1 MNLIIGTAQ
10 FGLDYGIANQ
20 DGLISLEEGKKILD
34 YSIQSGIDA
43 VDTAVLYGKSETN
56 LGIIG
61 VEKLKVITKIP
72 KIPNSDID
80 ILEWVEETVQG
91 SLERLNINEIYA
103 VLLHK
108 PDDLLG
114 PSGKEI
120 YSGLLG
126 LKNSGIVSKIGIS
139 SYSID
144 EIRKVLDSFPLD
156 IIQTPLNII
165 DRSLVASN
173 LIDDLKKQEI
183 EIHVR
188 SIFLQGA
195 LLLPENKIPKELNN
209 WAHIWRKW
217 TDWLKTNDIDPI
229 HACLSYVK
237 SIKGID
243 KIIIGVDSLEQIMTI
258 VEKYNKKSLIDFPD
272 ISSDDHLLIN
282 PSNWQKI

>member
-34 YSIQSGIDA
+34 YSILSGIDA
-43 VDTAVLYGKSETN
+43 VDTAVLYGKSESN

-80 ILEWVEETVQG
+80 ILEWVQETVQG
-91 SLERLNINEIYA
+91 SLERLNINKIYA
-103 VLLHK
+103 VLLHQ

-120 YSGLLG
+120 YSGLLD
-126 LKNSGIVSKIGIS
+126 LKKSGIISKIGIS

-144 EIRKVLDSFPLD
+144 EIKKVLNSFSFD

-195 LLLPENKIPKELNN
+195 LLLPKNKIPKELNN

-217 TDWLKTNDIDPI
+217 DDWLKTNDIDPI

-243 KIIIGVDSLEQIMTI
+243 KIIIGIDSLEQIMTI

>member
-1 MNLIIGTAQ
+1 M
-10 FGLDYGIANQ
+10 
-20 DGLISLEEGKKILD
+20 
-34 YSIQSGIDA
+34 
-43 VDTAVLYGKSETN
+43 
-56 LGIIG
+56 
-61 VEKLKVITKIP
+61 
-72 KIPNSDID
+72 
-80 ILEWVEETVQG
+80 
-91 SLERLNINEIYA
+91 
-103 VLLHK
+103 HK

-217 TDWLKTNDIDPI
+217 TDWLKANDIDPI

>member
-10 FGLDYGIANQ
+10 FGLDYGVANQ

-34 YSIQSGIDA
+34 YSFDSGIDA
-43 VDTAVLYGKSETN
+43 VDTAVLYGKSEMN

-61 VEKLKVITKIP
+61 VDKLKVITKIP
-72 KIPNSDID
+72 KLPNFDVDIFK
-80 ILEWVEETVQG
+80 WVQGTVQG
-91 SLERLNINEIYA
+91 SLKRLNINKLHA

-120 YSGLLG
+120 YSGLLD
-126 LKNSGIVSKIGIS
+126 LKKSGIITKIGIS

-144 EIRKVLDSFPLD
+144 EIRKVLNSFSLD
-156 IIQTPLNII
+156 IIQTPLNVI
-165 DRSLVASN
+165 DRSLVVSN
-173 LIDDLKKQEI
+173 IIDDLKKKDI

-195 LLLPENKIPKELNN
+195 LLLSENKIPSELNN

-217 TDWLKTNDIDPI
+217 DDWLKKNDTDPI

-243 KIIIGVDSLEQIMTI
+243 KIIIGVDSLEQIMMI
-258 VEKYNKKSLIDFPD
+258 VDKYNKKSLIDFPD